1 MNRSFTPKKLQDEVF
16 SYREFEGHCYSE
28 NTVGWWRVPCEKS
41 QEKITRDCVSR
52 IGRKLGRSRHLIWN
66 HIPRHAN
73 RHHRPDR
80 TVPQSPKCLSN
91 PYPDAPTL
99 SRAQNQHDAHSRTS
113 CRDRRPKHSHR
124 RRHSPRPHDR
134 ANTTADRTRATSLR
148 TA

>member
-1 MNRSFTPKKLQDEVF
+1 MRCSVHITESL
-16 SYREFEGHCYSE
+16 
-28 NTVGWWRVPCEKS
+28 RVIATRKTQLDGGECLVKNKS

-73 RHHRPDR
+73 ASPTRQNS
-80 TVPQSPKCLSN
+80 PQSPKCLSN

-99 SRAQNQHDAHSRTS
+99 SRAQNQRDAHSRTS
-113 CRDRRPKHSHR
+113 CRDRRPEHSHR